1 MTRLERYLCK
11 EIGIEFKA
19 CLYFF
24 CILFFYCVCR
34 IAEGNWNAGIIHMTE
49 MILLTYGMGYF
60 QLFCLNNFDEGEKL
74 RVREIIYILLCVGIY
89 TLAAWWFRWFEGS
102 PVILL
107 CFALYLCL
115 AYVCAFLVYK
125 LKRELDSR
133 MLNEELKEFQEKI
146 LEKGKGIGQ

>member
-1 MTRLERYLCK
+1 MTRLERYLSK

-34 IAEGNWNAGIIHMTE
+34 MVGGDWNASILHMGE

-74 RVREIIYILLCVGIY
+74 GVREVFYILLCVGIY
-89 TLAAWWFRWFEGS
+89 TLVAWVCKWFDS
-102 PVILL
+102 SLL
-107 CFALYLCL
+107 LLFFALYLCL
-115 AYVCAFLVYK
+115 TYVCAFLVYK
-125 LKRELDSR
+125 VKRNLDSKA
-133 MLNEELKEFQEKI
+133 LNEELKEFQERNK
-146 LEKGKGIGQ
+146 EVG

>member
-1 MTRLERYLCK
+1 MTRLERSLCK

-34 IAEGNWNAGIIHMTE
+34 MVGGDWNASILHMTE

-74 RVREIIYILLCVGIY
+74 GVREVFYILLCVGIY
-89 TLAAWWFRWFEGS
+89 TLVAWACKWFDS
-102 PVILL
+102 SLL
-107 CFALYLCL
+107 LLFFALYLCL
-115 AYVCAFLVYK
+115 VYVCAFLVYK
-125 LKRELDSR
+125 VKRDLDSKA
-133 MLNEELKEFQEKI
+133 LNEELKEFQERNK
-146 LEKGKGIGQ
+146 EVS

>member
-1 MTRLERYLCK
+1 MTRLERYLSK

-34 IAEGNWNAGIIHMTE
+34 MVGGDWNASILHMGE

-74 RVREIIYILLCVGIY
+74 GVREVFYILLCVGIY
-89 TLAAWWFRWFEGS
+89 TLVAWIGKWFDS
-102 PVILL
+102 SLL
-107 CFALYLCL
+107 LLFFAFYLCL

-125 LKRELDSR
+125 VKRNLDSKA
-133 MLNEELKEFQEKI
+133 LNEELKEFQERNK
-146 LEKGKGIGQ
+146 EVG

>member
-1 MTRLERYLCK
+1 MTGLEKYLSK

-24 CILFFYCVCR
+24 CILFFYCICR
-34 IAEGNWNAGIIHMTE
+34 IVDGNWSASIVHMGE

-74 RVREIIYILLCVGIY
+74 GAREALYILLCVGIY
-89 TLAAWWFRWFEGS
+89 SLAAWGFQWFAGS
-102 PVILL
+102 ILL
-107 CFALYLCL
+107 LFFFALYLVL

-125 LKRELDSR
+125 VKRDLDSKV
-133 MLNEELKEFQEKI
+133 LNEELKAFQEKVKEI
-146 LEKGKGIGQ
+146 NAEQ

>member
-1 MTRLERYLCK
+1 MTRLERYLSK

-34 IAEGNWNAGIIHMTE
+34 IVDGNWNAGILHMTE

-60 QLFCLNNFDEGEKL
+60 QLFCLNNFDEGERLGL
-74 RVREIIYILLCVGIY
+74 REAFYILLCVGIY
-89 TLAAWWFRWFEGS
+89 TGAGWFFHWFEGA
-102 PVILL
+102 PIVLL
-107 CFALYLCL
+107 FFGLYLCL

-125 LKRELDSR
+125 VKRDLESKA
-133 MLNEELKEFQEKI
+133 LNEELKEFQARNKEV
-146 LEKGKGIGQ
+146 G

>member
-1 MTRLERYLCK
+1 MTRLERYLSK

-34 IAEGNWNAGIIHMTE
+34 MVGGDWNASILHMGE

-74 RVREIIYILLCVGIY
+74 GVREVFYILLCVGIY
-89 TLAAWWFRWFEGS
+89 TLVAWVCKWFDSF
-102 PVILL
+102 LL
-107 CFALYLCL
+107 LLFFALYLCL

-125 LKRELDSR
+125 VKRNLDSKA
-133 MLNEELKEFQEKI
+133 LNEELKEFQERNK
-146 LEKGKGIGQ
+146 EVG

>member
-34 IAEGNWNAGIIHMTE
+34 IVAGNWNAGILHMTE
-49 MILLTYGMGYF
+49 MILLTYSMGYF

-74 RVREIIYILLCVGIY
+74 GLREAFYILLCVGIY
-89 TLAAWWFRWFEGS
+89 TLAAWVCKWFS
-102 PVILL
+102 NPLL
-107 CFALYLCL
+107 LLFFALYLCL
-115 AYVCAFLVYK
+115 AYVCAFWVYK
-125 LKRELDSR
+125 VKRDLDSR
-133 MLNEELKEFQEKI
+133 ALNEELKEFQERNKV
-146 LEKGKGIGQ
+146 IG

>member
-1 MTRLERYLCK
+1 MTRLERSLCK

-34 IAEGNWNAGIIHMTE
+34 MVGGDWNASILHMGE

-74 RVREIIYILLCVGIY
+74 GVREVFYILLCVGIY
-89 TLAAWWFRWFEGS
+89 TLVAWVCKWFDSF
-102 PVILL
+102 LL
-107 CFALYLCL
+107 LLFFTLYLCL

-125 LKRELDSR
+125 IKRNLDSKA
-133 MLNEELKEFQEKI
+133 LNEELKEFQERNK
-146 LEKGKGIGQ
+146 EVG

>member
-1 MTRLERYLCK
+1 MTRLERYLSK

-34 IAEGNWNAGIIHMTE
+34 IVEGNWNAGILHMTE

-74 RVREIIYILLCVGIY
+74 GLREAFYILLCVGIY
-89 TLAAWWFRWFEGS
+89 TMVAWIGKWFGS
-102 PVILL
+102 PLQLL
-107 CFALYLCL
+107 LFALYLCL
-115 AYVCAFLVYK
+115 AYVCAFWVYK
-125 LKRELDSR
+125 VKRDLDSKA
-133 MLNEELKEFQEKI
+133 LNEELKEFQKRNREV
-146 LEKGKGIGQ
+146 G

>member
-1 MTRLERYLCK
+1 MTRLERYLFK

-34 IAEGNWNAGIIHMTE
+34 IVEGNWNAGILHMTE

-74 RVREIIYILLCVGIY
+74 GVREVFYILLCVGIY
-89 TLAAWWFRWFEGS
+89 TLVAWVCKWFAS
-102 PVILL
+102 PLL
-107 CFALYLCL
+107 LLLFALYLCL
-115 AYVCAFLVYK
+115 AYVCAFWVYK
-125 LKRELDSR
+125 VKRDLDSKA
-133 MLNEELKEFQEKI
+133 LNEELKEFQQRNKEV
-146 LEKGKGIGQ
+146 G

>member
-1 MTRLERYLCK
+1 MTRLERYLSK

-34 IAEGNWNAGIIHMTE
+34 MVGGDWNASILHMGE

-74 RVREIIYILLCVGIY
+74 GVRETFYILLCVGIY
-89 TLAAWWFRWFEGS
+89 TLVAWVCKWFDSF
-102 PVILL
+102 LL
-107 CFALYLCL
+107 LLFFALYLCL

-125 LKRELDSR
+125 IKRNLDSKA
-133 MLNEELKEFQEKI
+133 LNEELKEFQERNKQI
-146 LEKGKGIGQ
+146 S